1 MLRLS
6 VLRRPGTA
14 LFVTFGPMGGS
25 NMDQA
30 TVLTALSLGAE
41 RGAALAALAE
51 GPRAI
56 DCPDLGSGRLVF
68 TRHQEVRYLLRH
80 SGFVCAPTAAGM
92 LDEISPVLRPV
103 LEPVA
108 SWVLYAD
115 APQHPRLRGLLAK
128 AFSPRRIAALKP
140 QIAAAADALVARFVD
155 AGGGDAV
162 CSIAQPLPVHTICA
176 LLGIPDSDR
185 DLVKAWSDDVILLT
199 EPALTDDQEKQLAAA
214 WAGLWDYFTGLIE
227 HRRARAADDIVSA
240 LVEVE
245 EQGERLSLEEAV
257 ANLIALLVG
266 GHETTTGLIGALL
279 AAMAGHPGLAEAAA
293 GSEQSVAGF
302 VEEVLRLDGPALIT
316 ARTASEDCEVF
327 GVPVPAGRRLVL
339 LQASANR
346 DPEVFEQPLEFRPNR
361 QPNPHVGFGHGP
373 HACFGAALARME
385 AAAVM
390 RSVLRRGCRL
400 HVEDGVSWKPSQVIR
415 SATFLP
421 VRVEREA
428 KR

>member
-1 MLRLS
+1 
-6 VLRRPGTA
+6 
-14 LFVTFGPMGGS
+14 MGGN

-30 TVLTALSLGAE
+30 TVLAALSSGPE
-41 RGAALAALAE
+41 RKPSLTTLAE

-68 TRHQEVRYLLRH
+68 PRHREVRHLLRH
-80 SGFVCAPTAAGM
+80 PGFVCAPTAAGL
-92 LDEISPVLRPV
+92 LDEISPALRSV
-103 LEPVA
+103 LEPVT

-115 APQHPRLRGLLAK
+115 APEHQWLRGLLAK
-128 AFSPRRIAALKP
+128 AFAPRRIAALEP
-140 QIAAAADALVARFVD
+140 QITATADALVSRFMAAD
-155 AGGGDAV
+155 GGDAV
-162 CSIAQPLPVHTICA
+162 RSIAEPLPVHTICA
-176 LLGIPDSDR
+176 LLGIPDSDQG
-185 DLVKAWSDDVILLT
+185 LVKRWSNEVILLT
-199 EPALTDDQEKQLAAA
+199 EPALTGDQEQRLAAA
-214 WAGLWDYFTGLIE
+214 WAGLWDYFTDLIG
-227 HRRARAADDIVSA
+227 HRRARAVDDIVSA

-245 EQGERLSLEEAV
+245 EQGKRLTLEEAV
-257 ANLIALLVG
+257 ANLIALLIG

-279 AAMAGHPGLAEAAA
+279 IAIADHPELADAAA
-293 GSEQSVAGF
+293 GSAESIAGF

-316 ARTASEDCEVF
+316 ARTAAEDCEVF

-346 DPEVFEQPLEFRPNR
+346 DPEVFEEPQEFRPGR
-361 QPNPHVGFGHGP
+361 RPNPHVGFGHGP

-400 HVEDGVSWKPSQVIR
+400 HVEDGVTWKASQVIR

-421 VRVEREA
+421 VYVEREA

>member
-1 MLRLS
+1 
-6 VLRRPGTA
+6 
-14 LFVTFGPMGGS
+14 
-25 NMDQA
+25 MDQA
-30 TVLTALSLGAE
+30 TVLTALSSGPE
-41 RGAALAALAE
+41 REPALTALAE

-56 DCPDLGSGRLVF
+56 DCPGLGSGRLVF
-68 TRHQEVRYLLRH
+68 TRHQEVRHLLRH
-80 SGFVCAPTAAGM
+80 PGFVCAPTAAGL
-92 LDEISPVLRPV
+92 LDEISPALRPV

-115 APQHPRLRGLLAK
+115 APEHPRLRGLLAK
-128 AFSPRRIAALKP
+128 AFTPRRIAALEP
-140 QIAAAADALVARFVD
+140 QIAATADSLVSRFVA

-162 CSIAQPLPVHTICA
+162 RSIAEPLPVDTICT

-185 DLVKAWSDDVILLT
+185 DLVKKWSDDVILLT
-199 EPALTDDQEKQLAAA
+199 EPSLTDDQEKRLAAA
-214 WAGLWDYFTGLIE
+214 WAGLRDYFTGLIE
-227 HRRARAADDIVSA
+227 HRHTRAVDNILSP

-245 EQGERLSLEEAV
+245 EQGGSLTLEEAV
-257 ANLIALLVG
+257 ANLIALLIG

-279 AAMAGHPGLAEAAA
+279 IAIADHPELAEAAA
-293 GSEQSVAGF
+293 GSPESVAGF
-302 VEEVLRLDGPALIT
+302 VEEVLRLEGPALIT
-316 ARTASEDCEVF
+316 ARTAVEDCEVF
-327 GVPVPAGRRLVL
+327 GVPVSAGRRLVL

-346 DPEVFEQPLEFRPNR
+346 DPEVFEEPQELRPGR
-361 QPNPHVGFGHGP
+361 RPNPHVGFGHGP

-400 HVEDGVSWKPSQVIR
+400 HLEDGVTWKPSQVIR

-421 VRVEREA
+421 VRVEQGA

>member
-1 MLRLS
+1 
-6 VLRRPGTA
+6 
-14 LFVTFGPMGGS
+14 
-25 NMDQA
+25 MDQA
-30 TVLTALSLGAE
+30 TVLRALSSGDGREAALTALG
-41 RGAALAALAE
+41 G

-68 TRHQEVRYLLRH
+68 TRHQEVRHLLRH
-80 SGFVCAPTAAGM
+80 PGFVCAPTAVGM
-92 LDEISPVLRPV
+92 LDEIRPVLRPV

-115 APQHPRLRGLLAK
+115 PPQHPRLRGLLAK
-128 AFSPRRIAALKP
+128 AFAPRRIAALEP
-140 QIAAAADALVARFVD
+140 QIAVAADALVSRFV
-155 AGGGDAV
+155 ASGGGDGV
-162 CSIAQPLPVHTICA
+162 GSIAEPLPVHTICA

-185 DLVKAWSDDVILLT
+185 NLVKSWSDDVILLT
-199 EPALTDDQEKQLAAA
+199 EPALTDDQEKRLAGA

-227 HRRARAADDIVSA
+227 HRRTRAAGDIVSD
-240 LVEVE
+240 LIEVE
-245 EQGERLSLEEAV
+245 EHGERLTLEEAV
-257 ANLIALLVG
+257 ANLIALLIG

-279 AAMAGHPGLAEAAA
+279 AAMADHPELAEAAV
-293 GSEQSVAGF
+293 GSDQSVAGF

-316 ARTASEDCEVF
+316 ARTATADCEVF

-346 DPEVFEQPLEFRPNR
+346 DPEVFEQPQEFRPGR
-361 QPNPHVGFGHGP
+361 RPNPHVGFGHGP

-390 RSVLRRGCRL
+390 RSVLRRGSRL
-400 HVEDGVSWKPSQVIR
+400 HMEDGATWKPSQVIR

-421 VRVEREA
+421 VRVEREV

>member
-1 MLRLS
+1 M
-6 VLRRPGTA
+6 
-14 LFVTFGPMGGS
+14 
-25 NMDQA
+25 
-30 TVLTALSLGAE
+30 
-41 RGAALAALAE
+41 
-51 GPRAI
+51 
-56 DCPDLGSGRLVF
+56 
-68 TRHQEVRYLLRH
+68 
-80 SGFVCAPTAAGM
+80 CAPTAAGL

-115 APQHPRLRGLLAK
+115 APQHLRLRGLLAK
-128 AFSPRRIAALKP
+128 AFAPRRIAFLES
-140 QIAAAADALVARFVD
+140 QITTVADAFVSRFVA

-162 CSIAQPLPVHTICA
+162 RSIAEPLPVHTICA

-185 DLVKAWSDDVILLT
+185 DLVKRWSDDVILLT
-199 EPALTDDQEKQLAAA
+199 EPALTGDQENRLAAA
-214 WAGLWDYFTGLIE
+214 WAGLWDYFTGLIG
-227 HRRARAADDIVSA
+227 HRRARAVDDIVSA

-245 EQGERLSLEEAV
+245 EQGKRLTLEEAV
-257 ANLIALLVG
+257 ANLMALLIG

-279 AAMAGHPGLAEAAA
+279 TAVADHPELAQAAA
-293 GSEQSVAGF
+293 GSAESVAGF

-316 ARTASEDCEVF
+316 ARTAAEDCEVF
-327 GVPVPAGRRLVL
+327 GVPVSAGRRLVL

-346 DPEVFEQPLEFRPNR
+346 DPEVFEEPQEFRPGR
-361 QPNPHVGFGHGP
+361 RPNPHVGFGHGP

-390 RSVLRRGCRL
+390 RSVLRWDCRL
-400 HVEDGVSWKPSQVIR
+400 HVEDGVTWKASQVIR

-421 VRVEREA
+421 VHVEREA

>member
-1 MLRLS
+1 
-6 VLRRPGTA
+6 
-14 LFVTFGPMGGS
+14 
-25 NMDQA
+25 MDQA
-30 TVLTALSLGAE
+30 TVLTALSSGPE
-41 RGAALAALAE
+41 RKPALATLAK

-68 TRHQEVRYLLRH
+68 TRHQEVRHLLRH
-80 SGFVCAPTAAGM
+80 PGFVCAPTAAGL
-92 LDEISPVLRPV
+92 LDEISPALRPV

-115 APQHPRLRGLLAK
+115 APQHPRLRGLLAR
-128 AFSPRRIAALKP
+128 AFAPRRIAALEP
-140 QIAAAADALVARFVD
+140 QIATVADALVSRFV
-155 AGGGDAV
+155 ATGGGDAV
-162 CSIAQPLPVHTICA
+162 HNIAEPLPVHTICA
-176 LLGIPDSDR
+176 LLGIPDWDR
-185 DLVKAWSDDVILLT
+185 DLVKGWSDDVILLT
-199 EPALTDDQEKQLAAA
+199 EPALTGDQEQRLAAA

-245 EQGERLSLEEAV
+245 EQGERLALEEAV
-257 ANLIALLVG
+257 SNLIALLIG
-266 GHETTTGLIGALL
+266 GHETTTGLISALL
-279 AAMAGHPGLAEAAA
+279 TAMADHPEPAAAAA
-293 GSEQSVAGF
+293 GSAESVAGF
-302 VEEVLRLDGPALIT
+302 VEEVLRLNGPALIT
-316 ARTASEDCEVF
+316 ARTAVEDCEVF
-327 GVPVPAGRRLVL
+327 GVPVSAGRRLVL

-346 DPEVFEQPLEFRPNR
+346 DPEVFEEPQEFRPGR
-361 QPNPHVGFGHGP
+361 RPNPHVGFGHGP

-400 HVEDGVSWKPSQVIR
+400 HLEDGVTWKPSQVIR

-421 VRVEREA
+421 VRVERGT